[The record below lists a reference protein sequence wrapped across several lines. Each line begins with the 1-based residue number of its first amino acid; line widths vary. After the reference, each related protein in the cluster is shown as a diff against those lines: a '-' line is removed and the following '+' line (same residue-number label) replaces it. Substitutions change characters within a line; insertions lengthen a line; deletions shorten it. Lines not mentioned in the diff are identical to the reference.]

1 LNKSRYWQCI
11 CCAQKY
17 QKSHGTRNPA
27 AHLVRIHSIKEDD
40 PAKTKRLKQAQQSIQ
55 ISMQVAA
62 VAEVQRTRERERE
75 IQWIKEQNAQAV
87 PPLSPESLEILYVSY
102 LN

>member
-1 LNKSRYWQCI
+1 
-11 CCAQKY
+11 
-17 QKSHGTRNPA
+17 
-27 AHLVRIHSIKEDD
+27 
-40 PAKTKRLKQAQQSIQ
+40 
-55 ISMQVAA
+55 MQVAA